1 MSVML
6 PAFVCRTFHS
16 DDQRVCRLESTAGR
30 EDSNAQ
36 IVQQLRQGA
45 EERLQAMDAAVSSSL
60 LQQQEL
66 YSTIQHMTSQFM
78 QQKNSDLAAMQVSS
92 RLIGNACT
100 CIAHLAFQP
109 AVVYTVVVCWL
120 CCLDRVLH
128 QCSVVC
134 H

>member
-1 MSVML
+1 MSRTVNKVAGKRCLPKSLPSCMSVML
-6 PAFVCRTFHS
+6 PAFVCRTFYS
-16 DDQRVCRLESTAGR
+16 DDQRVCRLESTVGR

-66 YSTIQHMTSQFM
+66 YSTIQHMTGQFM
-78 QQKNSDLAAMQVSS
+78 QQKSSDLATMQVSS

-100 CIAHLAFQP
+100 CIA
-109 AVVYTVVVCWL
+109 
-120 CCLDRVLH
+120 
-128 QCSVVC
+128 
-134 H
+134 